1 VTNAFITDWIWIL
14 AFFPLWLISS
24 GTMFALAYAP
34 KKAMGAQAQKFTNA
48 LALVLSLWA
57 ATGTLMWLECT
68 SLIHLPFAR
77 QGCNMLPAAILH
89 PAWL

>member
-1 VTNAFITDWIWIL
+1 
-14 AFFPLWLISS
+14 
-24 GTMFALAYAP
+24 MFALAYAP
-34 KKAMGAQAQKFTNA
+34 KKAMGLRAQKFTNGV
-48 LALVLSLWA
+48 ALVLSLWA
-57 ATGTLMWLECT
+57 AAGTLMWLECT